1 MSKKEIKRL
10 GEEAVEKISGGA
22 KSLKELIKK
31 PGAIF
36 IKKYG
41 GLPIKPP
48 VKPIEPVEPVKPVEP
63 GTQPEQTVEPL
74 TPPNPVQPLE
84 QEK

>member
-48 VKPIEPVEPVKPVEP
+48 VKPIEPVEPVEP